1 MHAYTFK
8 KSQSMMSKSTKL
20 INLIFLEKGN
30 NFSEF
35 LKVWMVYLDDL
46 NFNAKIVVIWHEN
59 SNNNFL
65 GGHNLI
71 LFNSVS
77 RLG

>member
-1 MHAYTFK
+1 
-8 KSQSMMSKSTKL
+8 
-20 INLIFLEKGN
+20 
-30 NFSEF
+30 
-35 LKVWMVYLDDL
+35 MVYLDDL

-71 LFNSVS
+71 FFNSVS